1 MQLGPH
7 LRLRLLRTVEYTKLP
22 RPRRHVPRFYPGD
35 GAGPLRATLLLRLH
49 SHCGPKGRPEALVP
63 PPCTGETREENFP
76 SRVVIVGD
84 EGTLTRQNISSCL
97 SANPRPKD
105 VARGFV
111 LDPLTLDRDHN
122 SISQPIRDRLGC
134 MSQCVCLPHRIPKPE
149 DTALRSMPYKQ
160 LPQAHGL
167 STTLLPL

>member
-84 EGTLTRQNISSCL
+84 EGTLTRQNIHDVCL
-97 SANPRPKD
+97 LILAPRTWPE
-105 VARGFV
+105 VSFG
-111 LDPLTLDRDHN
+111 
-122 SISQPIRDRLGC
+122 DRLSPNSTWLVSTRHGRRVEVEQH
-134 MSQCVCLPHRIPKPE
+134 SS
-149 DTALRSMPYKQ
+149 TRSIRRAR
-160 LPQAHGL
+160 QARL
-167 STTLLPL
+167 ATRPIFSYE